1 MKTNPFKDYFYFIK
15 SDRNAIVAVGCVAVF
30 CVGVLVMVER
40 RPSPQPIPEQSSPTR
55 SLFPVM
61 GRVTGVESEQDGL
74 PSDGDVFIP
83 HHFDPNTVD
92 SMTLVGFGLKDWKVR
107 NFLHYR
113 AAGKVFRSAEDL
125 GDTYGWTAEDVERV
139 REYVSVGK
147 EYENGKRLFGGTEK
161 GQPGWNGRN
170 EKIGRDGKGWERR
183 EDVPERASNKFRSL
197 TKVDVNTADTALLRR
212 VPGIGGKISE
222 AIVTYRKKLGGFHSV
237 EQLRELKIVSPELL
251 EWFEVSSSPDIQRL
265 NINKASFQ
273 ALNSHPYISYE
284 QTKALLQYIRLYG
297 KVKDEQAL
305 VETGIFTKE
314 DLERLR
320 PYIAYE

>member
-1 MKTNPFKDYFYFIK
+1 MKSNPFKDFFYFIK
-15 SDRNAIVAVGCVAVF
+15 SDRRAIVALGCVAVF
-30 CVGVLVMVER
+30 AIGVLVVVDAWKDKENGTIAKEKVSVEDEKDEER
-40 RPSPQPIPEQSSPTR
+40 VEV
-55 SLFPVM
+55 VM
-61 GRVTGVESEQDGL
+61 RE
-74 PSDGDVFIP
+74 
-83 HHFDPNTVD
+83 FDPNTVD

-113 AAGKVFRSAEDL
+113 AAGKVFRSAEEM
-125 GDTYGWTAEDVERV
+125 GKTYGWTEEDVERV
-139 REYVSVGK
+139 RGYVRVGK
-147 EYENGKRLFGGTEK
+147 EYEKKDVKKWEMREK
-161 GQPGWNGRN
+161 M
-170 EKIGRDGKGWERR
+170 EER
-183 EDVPERASNKFRSL
+183 EDRQTYTSNKFQTL
-197 TKVDVNTADTALLRR
+197 TKVDVNMADTALLRR

-222 AIVTYRKKLGGFHSV
+222 AIVAYRKKLGGFYSV

-305 VETGIFTKE
+305 LETGLFTKE
-314 DLERLR
+314 EVERLK
-320 PYIAYE
+320 PYLAFE

>member
-15 SDRNAIVAVGCVAVF
+15 SDRRAIVALGCVAVF
-30 CVGVLVMVER
+30 AIGVLLVVDAWKDKENGTIAKEKVSVEDEKDEERVEVVMRE
-40 RPSPQPIPEQSSPTR
+40 
-55 SLFPVM
+55 
-61 GRVTGVESEQDGL
+61 
-74 PSDGDVFIP
+74 
-83 HHFDPNTVD
+83 FDPNTVD
-92 SMTLVGFGLKDWKVR
+92 SLTLIGFGLKAWKVK

-113 AAGKVFRSAEDL
+113 AAGKVFRSAEEM
-125 GDTYGWTAEDVERV
+125 GKTYGWTEEDVERV
-139 REYVSVGK
+139 RGYVRVGK
-147 EYENGKRLFGGTEK
+147 EYEKKDVKKWEMREK
-161 GQPGWNGRN
+161 M
-170 EKIGRDGKGWERR
+170 EER
-183 EDVPERASNKFRSL
+183 EDRQTYTSNKFQTL
-197 TKVDVNTADTALLRR
+197 TKVDVNMADTALLRR

-222 AIVTYRKKLGGFHSV
+222 AIVAYRKKLGGFYSV

-305 VETGIFTKE
+305 LETGLFTKE
-314 DLERLR
+314 EVERLK
-320 PYIAYE
+320 PYLAFE

>member
-1 MKTNPFKDYFYFIK
+1 MKTNPFKDFFYFIK
-15 SDRNAIVAVGCVAVF
+15 SDRRAIVALGCIAVF
-30 CVGVLVMVER
+30 AIGVLVVVDAWKDKENGTIAKEKVSVEDEKDEER
-40 RPSPQPIPEQSSPTR
+40 VEV
-55 SLFPVM
+55 VM
-61 GRVTGVESEQDGL
+61 RE
-74 PSDGDVFIP
+74 
-83 HHFDPNTVD
+83 FDPNTVD
-92 SMTLVGFGLKDWKVR
+92 SLTLIGFGLKDWKVR

-113 AAGKVFRSAEDL
+113 AAGKVFRSAEEM
-125 GDTYGWTAEDVERV
+125 GKTYGWTEKDVERV
-139 REYVSVGK
+139 RGYVRVGK
-147 EYENGKRLFGGTEK
+147 EYEKKDVKKWEMREK
-161 GQPGWNGRN
+161 M
-170 EKIGRDGKGWERR
+170 EER
-183 EDVPERASNKFRSL
+183 EDRQTYTSNKFRTL

-222 AIVTYRKKLGGFHSV
+222 AIVAYRKKLGGFYSV

-305 VETGIFTKE
+305 LETGLFTKE
-314 DLERLR
+314 EVERLR

>member
-1 MKTNPFKDYFYFIK
+1 MKNPFKEFLYFSIG
-15 SDRNAIVAVGCVAVF
+15 DRRAIVALGCIAVF
-30 CVGVLVMVER
+30 AVGVLMVVDAWKEKEGNVKTGEKVAVDVEEKEERGEVVMR
-40 RPSPQPIPEQSSPTR
+40 
-55 SLFPVM
+55 M
-61 GRVTGVESEQDGL
+61 
-74 PSDGDVFIP
+74 
-83 HHFDPNTVD
+83 FDPNTVD

-113 AAGKVFRSAEDL
+113 AAGKVFRSAEEM
-125 GDTYGWTAEDVERV
+125 GKTHGWTEEDVEKV
-139 REYVSVGK
+139 RGYVRVGK
-147 EYENGKRLFGGTEK
+147 EYGKDGK
-161 GQPGWNGRN
+161 NGRN
-170 EKIGRDGKGWERR
+170 EKIGRDGKGWEWR

-222 AIVTYRKKLGGFHSV
+222 AIVTYRKKLGGFYSV

-314 DLERLR
+314 EVERLK
-320 PYIAYE
+320 PYLAFE

>member
-1 MKTNPFKDYFYFIK
+1 MKSNPFKDFFYFIK
-15 SDRNAIVAVGCVAVF
+15 SDRRAIVALGCIAVF
-30 CVGVLVMVER
+30 AIGVLVVVDAWKDKENGTIAKEKVSVEDEKDEER
-40 RPSPQPIPEQSSPTR
+40 VEV
-55 SLFPVM
+55 VM
-61 GRVTGVESEQDGL
+61 RE
-74 PSDGDVFIP
+74 
-83 HHFDPNTVD
+83 FDPNTVD
-92 SMTLVGFGLKDWKVR
+92 SLTLIGFGLKDWKVR

-113 AAGKVFRSAEDL
+113 AAGKVFRSAEEM
-125 GDTYGWTAEDVERV
+125 GKTYGWTEEDVEKV
-139 REYVSVGK
+139 RGYVRVGK
-147 EYENGKRLFGGTEK
+147 EYEKKDVKKWETREK
-161 GQPGWNGRN
+161 M
-170 EKIGRDGKGWERR
+170 EER
-183 EDVPERASNKFRSL
+183 EDRQTYTSNKFRSL

-222 AIVTYRKKLGGFHSV
+222 AIVAYRKKLGGFYSV

-305 VETGIFTKE
+305 LETGLFTKE
-314 DLERLR
+314 EVEKLK
-320 PYIAYE
+320 PYLAFE

>member
-1 MKTNPFKDYFYFIK
+1 MKMRTFVAMKTFKEFFYFMK
-15 SDRNAIVAVGCVAVF
+15 SDRRAIVALGCIAVF
-30 CVGVLVMVER
+30 CVGVLMLMDAWKGKEKEVKAEEKVILNVER
-40 RPSPQPIPEQSSPTR
+40 KEERGEV
-55 SLFPVM
+55 VM
-61 GRVTGVESEQDGL
+61 RM
-74 PSDGDVFIP
+74 
-83 HHFDPNTVD
+83 FDPNTVD

-113 AAGKVFRSAEDL
+113 AAGKVFRSAEEM
-125 GDTYGWTAEDVERV
+125 GKTHGWTEEDVEKV
-139 REYVSVGK
+139 RGYVRVGK
-147 EYENGKRLFGGTEK
+147 EYGKDGK
-161 GQPGWNGRN
+161 NGRN
-170 EKIGRDGKGWERR
+170 EKIGRDGKGWEWR

-222 AIVTYRKKLGGFHSV
+222 AIVTYRKKLGGFYSV

-297 KVKDEQAL
+297 KVKDEQAV

-314 DLERLR
+314 EVERLK
-320 PYIAYE
+320 PYLAFE